1 MTEKLP
7 KGWKSAQIGKLCNL
21 INGKAFKPEDWKTSG
36 LPIIRIQNLNNK
48 TAAFNYFEGVPEPK
62 HLVQNGQLL
71 FAWSGTPGTSFGAH
85 VWTGPTGVLNQHI
98 FKIEFDE
105 KILDKVFFRHAIN
118 QKLDELINIAQGGV
132 GLRHVTKGKFE
143 NTQINFPPID
153 EQKQI
158 VARLDQLLARV
169 DSCRAHLDRAAAAIK
184 RFRQSV
190 LNAAVTGQ
198 LTYELNLTTNKNLE
212 QIADYLSKQSNLKKN
227 ETDKLTVSLDYDL
240 PPHWCTAPLGLLI
253 SACSYGSSQ
262 KSAKTGLIPV
272 LRMGN
277 IQSGILDW
285 EDLVYTSDQ
294 TEIDKYLLEPGDVL
308 FNRTNSPELVG
319 KTAMYKEGAPKAIY
333 AGYLIRVKT
342 LPALNPQFLTYCLN
356 SSYGRHFSWQ
366 VKTDGVSQSNIN
378 ASKLC
383 AFPTPICSR
392 TEQDEIV
399 RRAEALFQKAYEM
412 ESKLTAAR
420 ERVDNL
426 TASILAK
433 AFRGELV
440 AASSVTK
447 KKTETSAAF

>member
-7 KGWKSAQIGKLCNL
+7 KGWKRCLISEIAEIVSGGTPSSKDLSNFADSTGIPWITPADLSGYKDKFIAAGKRFLSEKGLKCSSARVLPAGTVLFTSRAPVGYVAIAANPVATNQG
-21 INGKAFKPEDWKTSG
+21 FKSFVIKSEVLSEYLYYYLKSQKEAIES
-36 LPIIRIQNLNNK
+36 L
-48 TAAFNYFEGVPEPK
+48 A
-62 HLVQNGQLL
+62 
-71 FAWSGTPGTSFGAH
+71 SGTTFLELSGGNAKKIT
-85 VWTGPTGVLNQHI
+85 VVL
-98 FKIEFDE
+98 
-105 KILDKVFFRHAIN
+105 
-118 QKLDELINIAQGGV
+118 
-132 GLRHVTKGKFE
+132 
-143 NTQINFPPID
+143 PPID

-198 LTYELNLTTNKNLE
+198 LTYELNLTTNKDLE

-319 KTAMYKEGAPKAIY
+319 KTAMYKEGTPKAIY

-433 AFRGELV
+433 AFRGELFV
-440 AASSVTK
+440 IR
-447 KKTETSAAF
+447 